1 MKFSL
6 PLKLT
11 PKHTFKTVSAL
22 EQFLIREIS
31 FWKQITT
38 SNNYSGTPFL
48 AYTILST
55 ALSNISSIRKT
66 HSNEPEQFNKH
77 FNNNIISRDSTGLI
91 NFTSSYFLSRSTPLA
106 KKILQI
112 TKEHNIE
119 TAVYFWRTCD
129 NKDFRPHTFNADSF
143 LGNLLAYEFRFQK
156 SDITKR
162 RQSEQESI
170 DDIIEKTDEL
180 VTTTND
186 QTEALRT
193 DTENKLNE
201 ITEKFTTTQSVADTL
216 LENQIRQHDEIFTDK
231 ITEWSTEKDRLEAL
245 YKEELRLKAPA
256 EYWKNLAKEH
266 NLKALYS
273 AIISG
278 IIVTVTLIFLSTFFI
293 TWLSGEQHE
302 LDLGSLK
309 GAFIFATIVA
319 ILGFTLK
326 ALSKFIFSSLH
337 LAQDAR
343 EREQLTHFYLALC
356 NETELK
362 EKDRELVLT
371 SLFSRSESGLLQNE
385 NGPTLPIND
394 LTRSFT
400 RTSQ

>member
-1 MKFSL
+1 MKFDQ
-6 PLKLT
+6 PLQLT
-11 PKHTFKTVSAL
+11 HSHTFKTADSL
-22 EQFLIREIS
+22 EKFLIRETT
-31 FWKQITT
+31 FWKEINTADTYPGSPFQA
-38 SNNYSGTPFL
+38 YS
-48 AYTILST
+48 ILST
-55 ALSNISSIRKT
+55 ALSYISRLIA
-66 HSNEPEQFNKH
+66 SNKDDPEEFNKR
-77 FNNNIISRDSTGLI
+77 FFDQIVRRDTTNLI
-91 NFTSSYFLSRSTPLA
+91 NFTRLYFISRSTPLA

-112 TKEHNIE
+112 TKDHDLA
-119 TAVYFWRTCD
+119 TAFHFWSSSRNDYF
-129 NKDFRPHTFNADSF
+129 KPQTFNAESF

-162 RQSEQESI
+162 RQSEEESI

-180 VTTTND
+180 VTATND
-186 QTEALRT
+186 QTETLRA
-193 DTENKLNE
+193 DTENELNS
-201 ITEKFTTTQSVADTL
+201 ITEKFTATQNCADTL
-216 LENQIRQHDEIFTDK
+216 LKNQIRQHDEIFTGQLQ
-231 ITEWSTEKDRLEAL
+231 EWSKEKDRLEAL
-245 YKEELRLKAPA
+245 YKEDLRLKAPA

-278 IIVTVTLIFLSTFFI
+278 IIIAITLIFLSTFFI

-371 SLFSRSESGLLQNE
+371 SLFSRSESGLLHNE

-394 LTRSFT
+394 LTRSF